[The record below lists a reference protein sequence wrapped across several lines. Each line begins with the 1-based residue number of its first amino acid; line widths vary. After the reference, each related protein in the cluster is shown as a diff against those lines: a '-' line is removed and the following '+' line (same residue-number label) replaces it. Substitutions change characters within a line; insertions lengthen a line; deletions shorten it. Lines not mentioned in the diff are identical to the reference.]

1 MGLNSANCVLQDF
14 AKQSDV
20 LLYVD
25 MKINDGT
32 SCFNYYGNVWIPNKI
47 CFDTL
52 ADKKS
57 TCNVRKASRFAGDLG
72 SHSTSAIC
80 FPFLVF
86 SKFSYSYVM
95 LL

>member
-1 MGLNSANCVLQDF
+1 MGLNSENSVSQDF

-25 MKINDGT
+25 MTINDGS

-57 TCNVRKASRFAGDLG
+57 TCNVRKASLPTDLPV
-72 SHSTSAIC
+72 TSDCALLC
-80 FPFLVF
+80 SALLAPSASFPSLFK
-86 SKFSYSYVM
+86 KF
-95 LL
+95 